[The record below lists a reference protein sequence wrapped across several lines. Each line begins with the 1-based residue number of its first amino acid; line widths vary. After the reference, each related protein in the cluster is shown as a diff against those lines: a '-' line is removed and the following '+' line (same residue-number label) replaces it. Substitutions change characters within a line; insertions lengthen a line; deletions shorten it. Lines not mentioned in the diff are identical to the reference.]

1 MSVTERKVNNFT
13 SILPRTLLSPRPN
26 VDVNAECSY
35 YTYQPVVDAKSQFPT
50 IWNIA
55 SLVPGDAE
63 AQALFNQIDALVNS
77 TVGDV
82 KVKGTPNGDFC
93 ECTCAGKPNY
103 AETMQLPS
111 PLPITQVTTIAGG
124 RIENVSLPWLL
135 ALSPSSLTSCFD
147 IGTKSKRNIPA
158 DIIDIPEPRSYGMGF
173 DDGPNCSHN
182 AFYEFLRENKQ
193 TATMFYIGS
202 NVMDWPLQAQD
213 AITDGH
219 QISIH
224 TWSHN
229 YMTAL
234 TNEQAFAELYYTRKA
249 IKLVTGVTPLSW

>member
-1 MSVTERKVNNFT
+1 MYVC
-13 SILPRTLLSPRPN
+13 LTLRLSPGRR
-26 VDVNAECSY
+26 SLL
-35 YTYQPVVDAKSQFPT
+35 TFPY
-50 IWNIA
+50 
-55 SLVPGDAE
+55 L
-63 AQALFNQIDALVNS
+63 
-77 TVGDV
+77 
-82 KVKGTPNGDFC
+82 
-93 ECTCAGKPNY
+93 
-103 AETMQLPS
+103 
-111 PLPITQVTTIAGG
+111 
-124 RIENVSLPWLL
+124 
-135 ALSPSSLTSCFD
+135 
-147 IGTKSKRNIPA
+147 GTKSKRNNVPA
-158 DIIDIPEPRSYGMGF
+158 DVIDIPEPRSYGMGF

-182 AFYEFLRENKQ
+182 AFYEFLRENNQ

-213 AITDGH
+213 AIADGH

>member
-1 MSVTERKVNNFT
+1 VHSVLHSHVQCKRQRLLVDLSRMYVCLTLRL
-13 SILPRTLLSPRPN
+13 SSGRRTLL
-26 VDVNAECSY
+26 
-35 YTYQPVVDAKSQFPT
+35 TFPC
-50 IWNIA
+50 
-55 SLVPGDAE
+55 L
-63 AQALFNQIDALVNS
+63 
-77 TVGDV
+77 
-82 KVKGTPNGDFC
+82 
-93 ECTCAGKPNY
+93 
-103 AETMQLPS
+103 
-111 PLPITQVTTIAGG
+111 
-124 RIENVSLPWLL
+124 
-135 ALSPSSLTSCFD
+135 
-147 IGTKSKRNIPA
+147 GTKSKRNNVPA
-158 DIIDIPEPRSYGMGF
+158 DVIDIPEPRSYGMGF

-182 AFYEFLRENKQ
+182 AFYEFLRENNQ

-213 AITDGH
+213 AIADGH